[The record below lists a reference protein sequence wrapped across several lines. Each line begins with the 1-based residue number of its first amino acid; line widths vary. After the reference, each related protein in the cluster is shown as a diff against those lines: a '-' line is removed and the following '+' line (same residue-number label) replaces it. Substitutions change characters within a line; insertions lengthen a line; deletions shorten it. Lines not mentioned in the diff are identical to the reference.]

1 VAHRVQK
8 TIRRLGMG
16 VCVCACGRIIDCNG
30 GHLCDLCEISNDIK
44 ERNEAQYKS
53 PDPVPSN

>member
-1 VAHRVQK
+1 
-8 TIRRLGMG
+8 MG